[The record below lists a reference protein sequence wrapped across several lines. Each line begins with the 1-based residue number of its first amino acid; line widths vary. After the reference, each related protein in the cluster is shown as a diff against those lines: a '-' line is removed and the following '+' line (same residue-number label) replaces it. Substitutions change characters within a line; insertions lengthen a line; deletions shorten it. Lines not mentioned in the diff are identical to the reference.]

1 MRQRPRLSRSK
12 NLVSGLYLYVLSQLV
27 FLFFSSLASAQSYP
41 SAPIKV
47 VVTYAPGGGSDVLAR
62 MIAPELGKNL
72 GQPIIIDNKAGGGGS
87 VGTAVAARMPPDGYG
102 LLFMSLLPHT
112 VAKGI
117 YAKLSYDPIGDF
129 TPLGGAVSI
138 PYVIVVNSAL
148 PVKTLAE
155 LISLGK
161 ASPGKYNF
169 ESAGVGSSTHLVGEF
184 FKNTFK
190 VDFTH
195 VPYKG
200 GGPGLIA
207 LIGGEETQLA
217 FENLPGMMPQ
227 IKAGTIRPLAV
238 TSKQRSPSLPDV
250 PSVAELGYPEFEVTG
265 IFGFLGPVGMPKDLV
280 ARINTAI
287 NKTMSTPSV
296 VQQVT
301 ASGGHAIT
309 TTPTEFGG
317 MMTAESKRWLGIT
330 RDMGI
335 KPE

>member
-1 MRQRPRLSRSK
+1 MLNNKFIRRTIFT
-12 NLVSGLYLYVLSQLV
+12 LVSV
-27 FLFFSSLASAQSYP
+27 FSSSLVSAQSYP

-47 VVTYAPGGGSDVLAR
+47 IVTYSPGGGSDVLAR

-72 GQPIIIDNKAGGGGS
+72 GQPVIIENKAGGGGS

-117 YAKLSYDPIGDF
+117 YAKLSYDPITDF
-129 TPLGGAVSI
+129 TPIGGAISV

-148 PVKTLAE
+148 PVKTLPE
-155 LISLGK
+155 LIALGK
-161 ASPGKYNF
+161 AKPGKYNF

-195 VPYKG
+195 IPYKG
-200 GGPGLIA
+200 GGPGLTA
-207 LIGGEETQLA
+207 LIGGEEVQLA
-217 FENLPGMMPQ
+217 FENLPGMMAQ

-238 TSKQRSPSLPDV
+238 TSRQRSPSLPDV

-265 IFGFLGPVGMPKDLV
+265 IFGFLGPAGMSKDLV
-280 ARINTAI
+280 TRINAAI
-287 NKTMSTPSV
+287 NKTMITPSII
-296 VQQVT
+296 QQVA
-301 ASGGHAIT
+301 ASGGNAIT
-309 TTPTEFGG
+309 TTPSEFGL
-317 MMTAESKRWLGIT
+317 MMSVESKRWLGIT
-330 RDMGI
+330 KDMGI